1 MGAHI
6 IDHPYWALD
15 LDLPNRISASSSR
28 FGSDM
33 ETFPIASK
41 IHFEFPTKGSRPP
54 VKMTWYDGGLLPERP
69 ELLEQGRMLGD
80 NDGGVLI
87 VGDKN
92 TLMHGVYG
100 REPRL
105 IPEAKHLEYQQ
116 PAKRMARSPGIYQEW
131 IDAIKDRSK
140 VTTSDFE
147 YAGRLTETM
156 LLGNIATMRA
166 SENKVLEYDK
176 VGMRFTN
183 DEGANAYL
191 DKVYR
196 PGFGLV

>member
-1 MGAHI
+1 
-6 IDHPYWALD
+6 
-15 LDLPNRISASSSR
+15 
-28 FGSDM
+28 
-33 ETFPIASK
+33 
-41 IHFEFPTKGSRPP
+41 
-54 VKMTWYDGGLLPERP
+54 MT
-69 ELLEQGRMLGD
+69 
-80 NDGGVLI
+80 
-87 VGDKN
+87 
-92 TLMHGVYG
+92 
-100 REPRL
+100 
-105 IPEAKHLEYQQ
+105 
-116 PAKRMARSPGIYQEW
+116 RSPGIYQEW

-166 SENKVLEYDK
+166 SENKVLEYDT